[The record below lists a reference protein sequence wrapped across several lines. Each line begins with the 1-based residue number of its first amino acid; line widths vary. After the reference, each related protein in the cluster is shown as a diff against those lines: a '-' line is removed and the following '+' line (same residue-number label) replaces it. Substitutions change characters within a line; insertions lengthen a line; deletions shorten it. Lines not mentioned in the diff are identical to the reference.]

1 MPNAKTAPPGALAN
15 IAPAGA
21 LRRPRNLAVALVDAF
36 GLRIREGLLKV
47 GERLPTEAAIMA
59 EFGVS
64 RTVVREALSKL
75 QAAGLVET
83 RHGIG
88 TFVMS
93 VGERANFRIA
103 PEQLATLREVIAVLE
118 LRIGLE
124 AEAAGLAAQRRSDEN
139 LRVMQASLTAF
150 AVAIE
155 EETDAVA
162 ADFQLH
168 MEIARAT
175 QNVHFV
181 DLMTYLGAMLIPRN
195 RINTAGFAGEDR
207 RDYLRRVHVEHESIV
222 NAIAS
227 KDSEAARAA
236 MRTHLS
242 NSRERLRR
250 AQEAAAD

>member
-1 MPNAKTAPPGALAN
+1 
-15 IAPAGA
+15 
-21 LRRPRNLAVALVDAF
+21 LRRPRNLAAALVDAF
-36 GLRIREGLLKV
+36 GLRIREGQLKV

-75 QAAGLVET
+75 QAGGLVET

-88 TFVMS
+88 TFVLS
-93 VGERANFRIA
+93 LGERGNFFSIA
-103 PEQLATLREVIAVLE
+103 PEQMATLREVISVLE
-118 LRIGLE
+118 LRIGME
-124 AEAAGLAAQRRSDEN
+124 AEAAGLAALRRSDDN
-139 LRVMQASLTAF
+139 LQVMRASLLAFTA
-150 AVAIE
+150 AIE
-155 EETDAVA
+155 DNTDAVS
-162 ADFQLH
+162 ADFELH

-207 RDYLRRVHVEHESIV
+207 RDYLKRVHVEHESIV
-222 NAIAS
+222 NAIANQ
-227 KDSEAARAA
+227 DSEAARAA

-250 AQEAAAD
+250 AQVDLA